1 MKNKN
6 AWITVCIVNLAIVA
20 FLGFSLRT
28 KFLFPI
34 GIVDYRNLISTHSHF
49 AFGGWVTLVLMV
61 LLIDNF
67 LPAAQQ
73 SKKIYAVILW
83 GILLNSYG
91 MLISFP
97 IQGYGLFAIVF
108 STLFIF
114 FTYAFSWIFIT
125 HVWRNQLFKT
135 SRLLV
140 TCSLLSLVI
149 SSIGPFWLAN
159 MMATHSGSA
168 VDMRDAV
175 YTYLHFQ
182 YNGFFTLSV
191 FALLFHRKIAGVSA
205 AARQKIQQFA
215 IVLCLSIAPSLF
227 LSLLWHYYNFYLRAV
242 AFIGCGLILLTVVL
256 FFRIPHKK
264 ESAFNHQHKLP
275 ALLLNLSIASF
286 VIKMI
291 LQTGTVVPWLGHAV
305 FGYRPIIIGFLH
317 LVFLGLVTFYVLSYF
332 LEKGILSLRSGFTR
346 FAVVYFT
353 AAVIFNET
361 ILLVDGVGR
370 LFKTTNPI
378 YDRLLWIASIG
389 LFSGAILLNIAR
401 IRSNRIL
408 NPIRYSEHKD
418 IAV

>member
-34 GIVDYRNLISTHSHF
+34 RFLDYRNLISTHSHF

-67 LPAAQQ
+67 LSVAQQ
-73 SKKIYAVILW
+73 RKKIYRVILW

-97 IQGYGLFAIVF
+97 FQGYGLFSIVF

-114 FTYAFSWIFIT
+114 FTYAFSWTFIRDA
-125 HVWRNQLFKT
+125 WRNQLFVT

-140 TCSLLSLVI
+140 TCSLLSLAI
-149 SSIGPFWLAN
+149 SSMGPFWLAY
-159 MMATHSGSA
+159 MMATHSGNA
-168 VDMRDAV
+168 NDMRDAV
-175 YTYLHFQ
+175 YTYLHYQ

-191 FALLFHRKIAGVSA
+191 FALLFHQKIGNLSIT
-205 AARQKIQQFA
+205 ARRKIQQFA
-215 IVLCLSIAPSLF
+215 VVLCLSVPPSLF
-227 LSLLWHYYNFYLRAV
+227 LSLLWHYYNFYLRAF
-242 AFIGCGLILLTVVL
+242 AFIGSGLILFTIFL
-256 FFRIPHKK
+256 FFRIPYKK
-264 ESAFNHQHKLP
+264 EKAFIHQHKLP

-291 LQTGTVVPWLGHAV
+291 LQTGTIIPSLGNAV

-317 LVFLGLVTFYVLSYF
+317 LIFLGLVTFYILSHF
-332 LEKGILSLRSGFTR
+332 LEKGILSLQLSISK
-346 FAVVYFT
+346 FAVMFFT
-353 AAVIFNET
+353 TAVIFNET
-361 ILLVDGVGR
+361 ILLLDGAGR

-378 YDRLLWIASIG
+378 YDRLLWVASIG
-389 LFSGAILLNIAR
+389 LFSGAILLIIAR
-401 IRSNRIL
+401 IKSATI
-408 NPIRYSEHKD
+408 NPENPL
-418 IAV
+418 

>member
-1 MKNKN
+1 MKYKN

-28 KFLFPI
+28 KFLFSI
-34 GIVDYRNLISTHSHF
+34 RFLDYRDLISTHSHF

-67 LPAAQQ
+67 LSAPQQ
-73 SKKIYAVILW
+73 NKKTYTVILW

-91 MLISFP
+91 MLITFP
-97 IQGYGLFAIVF
+97 IQGYGLWSITF

-114 FTYAFSWIFIT
+114 FTYAFSWTFIRDA
-125 HVWRNQLFKT
+125 WRTPLFGT

-149 SSIGPFWLAN
+149 SSIGPFWLGY
-159 MMATHSGSA
+159 MMATHSGTGN
-168 VDMRDAV
+168 DMRDAV

-191 FALLFHRKIAGVSA
+191 FALLLH
-205 AARQKIQQFA
+205 QK
-215 IVLCLSIAPSLF
+215 LGHLSIAARRKIHQFAVTLCVSILPSLF
-227 LSLLWHYYNFYLRAV
+227 LALLWHYYNFYLRAM
-242 AFIGCGLILLTVVL
+242 ALIGCVSILLALFL

-264 ESAFNHQHKLP
+264 EKAFSYQHKLP
-275 ALLLNLSIASF
+275 TLLLNLSIASF
-286 VIKMI
+286 VIKMF
-291 LQTGTVVPWLGHAV
+291 LQTGTMIPWLAHEV
-305 FGYRPIIIGFLH
+305 FAFRPIIIGFLH
-317 LVFLGLVTFYVLSYF
+317 LVFLGFVTFYVLSYF
-332 LEKGILSLRSGFTR
+332 LDKGLLSLRSGFSR

-353 AAVIFNET
+353 AAVILNET
-361 ILLVDGVGR
+361 ILLIDGVGR

-389 LFSGAILLNIAR
+389 LFTGGILLIIAR
-401 IRSNRIL
+401 MKSKAINSM
-408 NPIRYSEHKD
+408 K
-418 IAV
+418 AV

>member
-34 GIVDYRNLISTHSHF
+34 QFLDYRNLISAHSHF

-61 LLIDNF
+61 LLLDNF
-67 LPAAQQ
+67 LSAAQQ
-73 SKKIYAVILW
+73 NKKSYVVILW
-83 GILLNSYG
+83 GILLSSYG
-91 MLISFP
+91 MLITFP
-97 IQGYGLFAIVF
+97 IHGYALLSIIF
-108 STLFIF
+108 STSFIF
-114 FTYAFSWIFIT
+114 FTYAFSWTFT
-125 HVWRNQLFKT
+125 RDAWRNQLFIT

-140 TCSLLSLVI
+140 TCSLLSLII
-149 SSIGPFWLAN
+149 SSIGPFWLAY
-159 MMATHSGSA
+159 MMATHSGNA
-168 VDMRDAV
+168 NDMRDAV

-191 FALLFHRKIAGVSA
+191 FALLFHQKIGNLSM
-205 AARQKIQQFA
+205 AARQNIQQFA
-215 IVLCLSIAPSLF
+215 IILCLSIPPSLF
-227 LSLLWHYYNFYLRAV
+227 LSLLWHYYNFYLRAI
-242 AFIGCGLILLTVVL
+242 AFIGCGLILLAVFL

-264 ESAFNHQHKLP
+264 EKAFVHQHKLP

-291 LQTGTVVPWLGHAV
+291 LQTGTIIPWLGNAV

-317 LVFLGLVTFYVLSYF
+317 LVFLGLVTFYILSYF
-332 LEKGILSLRSGFTR
+332 LEKGILSLQLAVSK

-361 ILLVDGVGR
+361 ILLTDGVGR
-370 LFKTTNPI
+370 LFKITNPI

-389 LFSGAILLNIAR
+389 LFTGALLLIIAR
-401 IRSNRIL
+401 IKSRATDPENAL
-408 NPIRYSEHKD
+408 
-418 IAV
+418 